1 MPALLLECLTPFVVV
16 VVLLGAVIASMR
28 MLPDLWPPSLLV
40 WERSLEDRVR
50 LEAKRVRAEAVRSAS
65 NASDRLSPLRLRVRQ
80 AQRRFDAWAAVPGNR
95 LTLRV
100 LSAAS
105 VAFLIGVIG
114 LFRPEDSLWNRVSLL
129 IIGLTVTVVVVDW
142 LFRLRADLQEKHR
155 IIRQMGSRNNHLAL
169 DAARVV
175 IERNWH
181 RDGSLAAAGFDR
193 ADLRGLTMSSAH
205 LAGASFMYAALRD
218 AELMFA
224 NLRAARLGSSDLRS
238 ANLSFS
244 DLENAVLGLADLENA
259 SLGRCSLRDAHLEGA
274 NLRNAFLE
282 HAELDGVHLEQAIY
296 DAKTRWPLDFVPPA
310 DAINWDTLGE
320 TEREWFRQWR
330 WYLSQDNDA

>member
-1 MPALLLECLTPFVVV
+1 MPALLLECLTPFVVLAFLLGV
-16 VVLLGAVIASMR
+16 VVVSMR
-28 MLPDLWPPSLLV
+28 KRPDLWPPSFLA
-40 WERSLEDRVR
+40 WERSIEERATA
-50 LEAKRVRAEAVRSAS
+50 EAKRLRAATRSPQKP
-65 NASDRLSPLRLRVRQ
+65 SDYLNPFQLRLRQ
-80 AQRRFDAWAAVPGNR
+80 EQRRFRRWADMPGNR
-95 LTLRV
+95 LTLQV
-100 LSAAS
+100 LAG
-105 VAFLIGVIG
+105 VFIVLLIGIAG
-114 LFRPEDSLWNRVSLL
+114 IFRPQGSLWNRASLL
-129 IIGLTVTVVVVDW
+129 IIGLTLVVVAVDL
-142 LFRLRADLQEKHR
+142 LFRLRSDLQEKHR
-155 IIRQMGSRNNHLAL
+155 IIGQMGSRNNHFAL

-181 RDGSLAAAGFDR
+181 RDGSLAGAGFDR

-205 LAGASFMYAALRD
+205 LAGASFMYAGLRD

-224 NLRAARLGSSDLRS
+224 NLRSARLGSSDLRS

-244 DLENAVLGLADLENA
+244 DLQDAVLGLADLENA

-282 HAELDGVHLEQAIY
+282 HAELGGVHLEQAIY
-296 DAKTRWPLDFVPPA
+296 DSKTRWPLDFVPPA

-330 WYLSQDNDA
+330 WYLSQDNDV